1 MNIKSTLEDN
11 YALIWREFLELQ
23 IQRSSDAVKL
33 FGSANS
39 YLVLQ
44 VIAWHNFLIVTKS
57 FNKKDRASLV
67 NKWLKTNNS
76 KNNKYI
82 LTYTLISELTG
93 LHLETVRRHVKR
105 LEKLEWVKYSKANGV
120 EYAAN
125 KENNKTLTEEFNPK
139 ETNLVLNFLEF
150 IDKIKNKNNL
160 ENNKYD

>member
-11 YALIWREFLELQ
+11 YSLIWREFLELQ

-33 FGSANS
+33 FGNANS

-57 FNKKDRASLV
+57 FSKKDRASLV
-67 NKWLKTNNS
+67 SKWLKNNKS

-105 LEKLEWVKYSKANGV
+105 LEKLKWVKYSKVNGV
-120 EYAAN
+120 EYSAN
-125 KENNKTLTEEFNPK
+125 EENNKILTK
-139 ETNLVLNFLEF
+139 NLILKKQL
-150 IDKIKNKNNL
+150 
-160 ENNKYD
+160 